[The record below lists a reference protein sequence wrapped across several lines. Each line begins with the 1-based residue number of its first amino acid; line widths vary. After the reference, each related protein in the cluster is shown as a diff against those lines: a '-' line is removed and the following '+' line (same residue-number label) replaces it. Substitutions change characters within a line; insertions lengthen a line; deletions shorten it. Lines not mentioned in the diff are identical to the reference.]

1 MYKLLGMPHTSLPYG
16 IRTRKGFTWQE
27 KLPRIQITGARRLMS
42 RHSTDTS
49 VPCARLRH
57 VPLSC
62 RNRSPWPFFE
72 VENHPMTSP
81 TLGEARGSVRVL
93 LTKNHPV
100 PIPACRAGALVNPL
114 DSRHSSTSTISPWPG
129 LKLIE
134 FLVQHLLP
142 ESMPLHYFDGK
153 DWVTMKPRNIEV
165 KPEVSKPI
173 NITQLLDWEKLSR
186 LLQPMKL
193 ETTPETT
200 TTTTTTRKPT
210 TKPTTAKKPTS
221 KKPTGNKNPTAKP
234 TTRTTKPT
242 TRKARSTQRRLK
254 FMTKRTIPPSSRCM
268 YNLCN
273 EKSTTMRHKKVYE
286 IWKRVWK
293 KTTSEANPT
302 TLTPPLIPGWIIHQ
316 VTDKRK
322 SEDNK
327 DYKSDHSYYEKGDN
341 SYYKESNNSNH
352 DEADNSYHDD

>member
-1 MYKLLGMPHTSLPYG
+1 
-16 IRTRKGFTWQE
+16 
-27 KLPRIQITGARRLMS
+27 
-42 RHSTDTS
+42 
-49 VPCARLRH
+49 
-57 VPLSC
+57 
-62 RNRSPWPFFE
+62 
-72 VENHPMTSP
+72 MTSP

-100 PIPACRAGALVNPL
+100 PIPACRAGAL
-114 DSRHSSTSTISPWPG
+114 HSSYRLTYPRISIVIAILIIFSCLLVDSTLIDTLENLDYLAGYLG
-129 LKLIE
+129 LWLKK
-134 FLVQHLLP
+134 QDLLLLFRVP